1 MADNADRGASSIHV
15 IGSGK
20 AVDRAAAKDAKVERL
35 MALHEANNQAIAT
48 QYDGRIADAKET
60 YDLITEKWDKI
71 EGDEKRQPRYARG
84 IFYWPFMLA
93 LMLFEIPVNRLS
105 FELFFRESPTVSLG
119 VAFLVGVILVTLAHR
134 LGLVLCRFGYHVRE
148 AGWGAW
154 VGQLIQVL
162 LITATILSLIYGVSV
177 LRQGY
182 LDFETQ
188 PDVSFSDMLAGSG
201 AAQMAG
207 DMFKA
212 GLGIS
217 GWIFFAIN
225 IGIVAVG
232 LTAAYFSHDP
242 HPDFQATDID
252 LKKAEKKYKDIK
264 GQRDDAAAAE
274 QRRHASQTNRARA

>member
-1 MADNADRGASSIHV
+1 MAETPDRTPSSLRV
-15 IGSGK
+15 VGNDK
-20 AVDRAAAKDAKVERL
+20 AVERAAARNARIERL
-35 MALHEANNQAIAT
+35 QDLHAGNMNAIET
-48 QYDGRIADAKET
+48 KYGGRIADAQDT
-60 YDLITEKWDKI
+60 LDTLNAKWDTI
-71 EGDEKRQPRYARG
+71 QAEVDRQPRYARS

-134 LGLVLCRFGYHVRE
+134 LGVVLCRFGYHVKRS
-148 AGWGAW
+148 GW
-154 VGQLIQVL
+154 VGQVLQVV
-162 LITATILSLIYGVSV
+162 LITGIILALIYGVSV

-182 LDFETQ
+182 LDFETR
-188 PDVSFSDMLAGSG
+188 PEVSFSEMLAGTG
-201 AAQMAG
+201 AAQVAG

-225 IGIVAVG
+225 LGIVAVG

-242 HPDFQATDID
+242 HPDFQAADIQR
-252 LKKAEKKYKDIK
+252 KKAEKKLFHMK
-264 GQRDDAAAAE
+264 GQRADAESVE
-274 QRRHASQTNRARA
+274 QRRHANQINRASA

>member
-1 MADNADRGASSIHV
+1 MADNADRGASSVHV
-15 IGSGK
+15 LGTGK
-20 AVDRAAAKDAKVERL
+20 AVDRAAAKDAKIERL
-35 MALHEANNQAIAT
+35 IALHEANNAAIAT
-48 QYDGRIADAKET
+48 QYEGRIADAEEAHEIISK
-60 YDLITEKWDKI
+60 KWDKI
-71 EGDEKRQPRYARG
+71 ESQVEREPRYARSL
-84 IFYWPFMLA
+84 FYWPFMIG

-105 FELFFRESPTVSLG
+105 FELFFQESPTVSLG

-134 LGLVLCRFGYHVRE
+134 LGLILRRFGYNIRKKEWISELVQGVLI
-148 AGWGAW
+148 AG
-154 VGQLIQVL
+154 V
-162 LITATILSLIYGVSV
+162 ILALIYGVSV
-177 LRQGY
+177 LRQGF

-188 PDVSFSDMLAGSG
+188 PQASFAEVLAGTG

-207 DMFKA
+207 EMFKA

-242 HPDFQATDID
+242 HPDFQAADIA
-252 LKKAEKKYKDIK
+252 LKKAEKKLAVVK

-274 QRRHASQTNRARA
+274 QRRHASQMNRARA

>member
-1 MADNADRGASSIHV
+1 MADSADRGPSSLHV
-15 IGSGK
+15 VSGGK
-20 AVDRAAAKDAKVERL
+20 GAERAAARRARIDRL
-35 MALHEANNQAIAT
+35 NELHSGNMNAIKT
-48 QYDGRIADAKET
+48 KYGGRIADAQEQ
-60 YDLITEKWDKI
+60 LNSINGNWDSI
-71 EGDEKRQPRYARG
+71 QAEVDRQPRYARG

-134 LGLVLCRFGYHVRE
+134 LGVLFCRFGYHIRKS
-148 AGWGAW
+148 GW
-154 VGQLIQVL
+154 VSSLVQIVM
-162 LITATILSLIYGVSV
+162 ITAVILALVYGVSV

-182 LDFETQ
+182 LDFETRPQ
-188 PDVSFSDMLAGSG
+188 VSFSDMLAGTG

-225 IGIVAVG
+225 MGIIAVG
-232 LTAAYFSHDP
+232 LTASYFAHDP
-242 HPDFQATDID
+242 HPDFQAADIQR
-252 LKKAEKKYKDIK
+252 KKAEKKLSQIK
-264 GQRDDAAAAE
+264 GQRADAESVE
-274 QRRHASQTNRARA
+274 QRRHANQINRANA

>member
-1 MADNADRGASSIHV
+1 MADNADRGASSVHV
-15 IGSGK
+15 LGTGK
-20 AVDRAAAKDAKVERL
+20 AVDRAAAKDAKIERL
-35 MALHEANNQAIAT
+35 NALHDANNAAIAT
-48 QYDGRIADAKET
+48 QYDGRISDAEKAHET
-60 YDLITEKWDKI
+60 ISNKWDEIK
-71 EGDEKRQPRYARG
+71 GDVKREPRYARSL
-84 IFYWPFMLA
+84 FYWPFMLA

-105 FELFFRESPTVSLG
+105 FELFFQESPTVSLG

-134 LGLVLCRFGYHVRE
+134 LGLILRRFGYNIRKKEWISELVQ
-148 AGWGAW
+148 G
-154 VGQLIQVL
+154 VLIAA
-162 LITATILSLIYGVSV
+162 IILALIYGVSV
-177 LRQGY
+177 LRQGF

-188 PDVSFSDMLAGSG
+188 PQASFAEVLAGTG

-207 DMFKA
+207 EMFKA

-242 HPDFQATDID
+242 HPDFQAADIA
-252 LKKAEKKYKDIK
+252 LKKAEKKLAVVK

-274 QRRHASQTNRARA
+274 QRRHASQMNRARA

>member
-1 MADNADRGASSIHV
+1 MAETPDRTPSSLRV
-15 IGSGK
+15 IGNDRTM
-20 AVDRAAAKDAKVERL
+20 DRAAARNAKIERL
-35 MALHEANNQAIAT
+35 NDLHAGNRNAIET
-48 QYDGRIADAKET
+48 KYGGRIADAQGT
-60 YDLITEKWDKI
+60 LDTINAKWDTI
-71 EGDEKRQPRYARG
+71 QAEVDRQPRYARSF
-84 IFYWPFMLA
+84 FYWPFMLA

-134 LGLVLCRFGYHVRE
+134 LGLVLCRFGYHVKRS
-148 AGWGAW
+148 GWA
-154 VGQLIQVL
+154 GQLLQVV
-162 LITATILSLIYGVSV
+162 LITAIILSLIYGVSV

-188 PDVSFSDMLAGSG
+188 PQASFSDMLAGTG

-225 IGIVAVG
+225 LGIVAVG

-242 HPDFQATDID
+242 HPDFQSADIQR
-252 LKKAEKKYKDIK
+252 KKAEKKLAHIK
-264 GQRDDAAAAE
+264 GHRADAESVE
-274 QRRHASQTNRARA
+274 QRRHANQINRASA

>member
-1 MADNADRGASSIHV
+1 MADNADRGASSVHV
-15 IGSGK
+15 LGTGK
-20 AVDRAAAKDAKVERL
+20 AVDRAAAKDAKIERL
-35 MALHEANNQAIAT
+35 NALHEGNMRAIET
-48 QYDGRIADAKET
+48 RYGGRIADAKEHCDT
-60 YDLITEKWDKI
+60 INGKWDAI
-71 EGDEKRQPRYARG
+71 QAEVDRQPRYARS
-84 IFYWPFMLA
+84 IFYLPFMVA

-134 LGLVLCRFGYHVRE
+134 LGLVLCRFGYHVKKS
-148 AGWGAW
+148 GWT
-154 VGQLIQVL
+154 GQLVQVV
-162 LITATILSLIYGVSV
+162 LITAIILALIYGVSV

-188 PDVSFSDMLAGSG
+188 PQASFADMLAGTG

-207 DMFKA
+207 EMFRA

-225 IGIVAVG
+225 VGIVAVG

-242 HPDFQATDID
+242 HPDFQAADIA
-252 LKKAEKKYKDIK
+252 LKKAEKKLALVK
-264 GQRDDAAAAE
+264 GQRADAESVE
-274 QRRHASQTNRARA
+274 QRRHANQINRASA

>member
-1 MADNADRGASSIHV
+1 MADNADRGSSSIHV
-15 IGSGK
+15 LGNGK

-35 MALHEANNQAIAT
+35 NALHDGHMQAIET
-48 QYDGRIADAKET
+48 KFGGRIADAKET
-60 YDLITEKWDKI
+60 VDTISGKWDTI
-71 EGDEKRQPRYARG
+71 QAEVDRQPRYARS
-84 IFYWPFMLA
+84 IFYWPFMVA

-134 LGLVLCRFGYHVRE
+134 LGVVLCRFGYHVKKS
-148 AGWGAW
+148 GWI
-154 VGQLIQVL
+154 GQLLQVV
-162 LITATILSLIYGVSV
+162 LITAIILALIYGVSV

-188 PDVSFSDMLAGSG
+188 PQASFSDMLAGTG
-201 AAQMAG
+201 AAQVAG
-207 DMFKA
+207 EMFKA

-242 HPDFQATDID
+242 HPDFQAADIQ
-252 LKKAEKKYKDIK
+252 LKKAEKKLAQIK
-264 GQRDDAAAAE
+264 GQRADAESIE
-274 QRRHASQTNRARA
+274 QRRHANQINRANA

>member
-1 MADNADRGASSIHV
+1 MADNDRGPSALHV
-15 IGSGK
+15 VGGGK
-20 AVDRAAAKDAKVERL
+20 GAELAAAKRARVERL
-35 MALHEANNQAIAT
+35 TTLHAGNMNAIEKK
-48 QYDGRIADAKET
+48 YGGRIADAQEE
-60 YDLITEKWDKI
+60 LNSINGKWDSI
-71 EGDEKRQPRYARG
+71 QAEVDRQPRYARA

-134 LGLVLCRFGYHVRE
+134 LGVLFCRFGYYIRKSS
-148 AGWGAW
+148 WISS
-154 VGQLIQVL
+154 LIQMV
-162 LITATILSLIYGVSV
+162 LITAMILALVYGVSV

-188 PDVSFSDMLAGSG
+188 PQASFSDMLAGTG

-225 IGIVAVG
+225 MGIVAVG
-232 LTAAYFSHDP
+232 LTASYFSHDP
-242 HPDFQATDID
+242 HPDFQAADIQRN
-252 LKKAEKKYKDIK
+252 KAERKLSRIK
-264 GQRDDAAAAE
+264 GQRADAEAVE
-274 QRRHASQTNRARA
+274 LRRHANQINRANA

>member
-1 MADNADRGASSIHV
+1 MADHPDRGSSSIHV

-20 AVDRAAAKDAKVERL
+20 AIERAAAKDAKIERL
-35 MALHEANNQAIAT
+35 QSLHAGNMSAIDT
-48 QYDGRIADAKET
+48 KYGGRIADAESSVNT
-60 YDLITEKWDKI
+60 INAKWDTI
-71 EGDEKRQPRYARG
+71 QAEVDRQPRYARS
-84 IFYWPFMLA
+84 IFYWPFMVA

-134 LGLVLCRFGYHVRE
+134 LGLVLCRFGYHVKKS
-148 AGWGAW
+148 GWA
-154 VGQLIQVL
+154 GQLIQVV
-162 LITATILSLIYGVSV
+162 LISAIIVALIYGVSV
-177 LRQGY
+177 LRQAY

-188 PDVSFSDMLAGSG
+188 PQASFSEMLAGTG

-225 IGIVAVG
+225 LGIVAVG

-242 HPDFQATDID
+242 HPDFQSADIQ
-252 LKKAEKKYKDIK
+252 LKKAEKQLALIR
-264 GQRDDAAAAE
+264 GQRADAE
-274 QRRHASQTNRARA
+274 SIELRRHANQINRASA

>member
-1 MADNADRGASSIHV
+1 MADNADRGSSSIHV
-15 IGSGK
+15 IGQGK
-20 AVDRAAAKDAKVERL
+20 QEGGGETKRERL
-35 MALHEANNQAIAT
+35 KSLHDGKMKAIET
-48 QYDGRIADAKET
+48 KYGGRIADAKEAH
-60 YDLITEKWDKI
+60 DKISDKWDTI
-71 EGDEKRQPRYARG
+71 QAEVERQPRYARG
-84 IFYWPFMLA
+84 IFYWPFMIA

-134 LGLVLCRFGYHVRE
+134 LGIVLCRFGYHGRKS
-148 AGWGAW
+148 GWT
-154 VGQLIQVL
+154 GQVIQVV
-162 LITATILSLIYGVSV
+162 LITATILALIYGVSV

-188 PDVSFSDMLAGSG
+188 PDVSFMDMLAGNG
-201 AAQMAG
+201 AAQVAG

-232 LTAAYFSHDP
+232 LTASYFSHDP
-242 HPDFQATDID
+242 HPDFQEADIA
-252 LKKAEKKYKDIK
+252 LKKAEKKYAHIK
-264 GQRDDAAAAE
+264 GQRADAEAIE
-274 QRRHASQTNRARA
+274 QRRHANQINRAGP

>member
-35 MALHEANNQAIAT
+35 NALHEGNMKAIET
-48 QYDGRIADAKET
+48 RYGGRVADAKEH
-60 YDLITEKWDKI
+60 YDTINGKWDAI
-71 EGDEKRQPRYARG
+71 QAEVDRQPRYARA
-84 IFYWPFMLA
+84 IFYWPFMLG

-134 LGLVLCRFGYHVRE
+134 LGLVLCRFGYHVKK
-148 AGWGAW
+148 AGWA
-154 VGQLIQVL
+154 GQLLQVV
-162 LITATILSLIYGVSV
+162 LITAIILALIYGVSV
-177 LRQGY
+177 LRQGF

-188 PDVSFSDMLAGSG
+188 PQASFSDMLGGTG
-201 AAQMAG
+201 AAQIAG
-207 DMFKA
+207 EMFKA

-225 IGIVAVG
+225 LGIIAVG

-242 HPDFQATDID
+242 HPDFQDADIA
-252 LKKAEKKYKDIK
+252 LKKAEKKLALVK
-264 GQRDDAAAAE
+264 GQRADAESIE
-274 QRRHASQTNRARA
+274 QRRHANQINRASA

>member
-1 MADNADRGASSIHV
+1 MADHPDRGSSSIHV

-20 AVDRAAAKDAKVERL
+20 AIERAAAKDAKIERL
-35 MALHEANNQAIAT
+35 QSLHVGNMSAIDAK
-48 QYDGRIADAKET
+48 YGGRIADAESSVNT
-60 YDLITEKWDKI
+60 INAKWDTI
-71 EGDEKRQPRYARG
+71 QAEVDRQPRYARS
-84 IFYWPFMLA
+84 IFYWPFMVA

-134 LGLVLCRFGYHVRE
+134 LGLVLCRFGYHVKKS
-148 AGWGAW
+148 GWA
-154 VGQLIQVL
+154 GQLIQVV
-162 LITATILSLIYGVSV
+162 LISAIIVALIYGVSV
-177 LRQGY
+177 LRQAY

-188 PDVSFSDMLAGSG
+188 PQASFSDMLAGTG

-225 IGIVAVG
+225 MGIVAVG

-242 HPDFQATDID
+242 HPDFQSADIQ
-252 LKKAEKKYKDIK
+252 LKKAEKQLAQIR
-264 GQRDDAAAAE
+264 GQRADAE
-274 QRRHASQTNRARA
+274 SIELRRHANQINRASA

>member
-1 MADNADRGASSIHV
+1 MADNADRGSSSIRV
-15 IGSGK
+15 IGNDK
-20 AVDRAAAKDAKVERL
+20 AVDRAAAKDAKLERL
-35 MALHEANNQAIAT
+35 HSLHAGNMSAIET
-48 QYDGRIADAKET
+48 KYGGRIADAENAVST
-60 YDLITEKWDKI
+60 INAKWDTI
-71 EGDEKRQPRYARG
+71 QAEVDRQPRYARSV
-84 IFYWPFMLA
+84 FYWPFMVA

-134 LGLVLCRFGYHVRE
+134 LGLVLCRFGYHVKKSGW
-148 AGWGAW
+148 AG
-154 VGQLIQVL
+154 QIIQVV
-162 LITATILSLIYGVSV
+162 LISAIIVALIYGVSV

-188 PDVSFSDMLAGSG
+188 PQASFADMLAGTG
-201 AAQMAG
+201 AAQVAG

-225 IGIVAVG
+225 MGIIAVG

-242 HPDFQATDID
+242 HPDFQVADIQ
-252 LKKAEKKYKDIK
+252 LKKSEKQLALIK
-264 GQRDDAAAAE
+264 GQRADAESIE
-274 QRRHASQTNRARA
+274 QRRHANQINRASA

>member
-1 MADNADRGASSIHV
+1 MADNDRGPSALHV
-15 IGSGK
+15 VSGGK
-20 AVDRAAAKDAKVERL
+20 GAELAAAKRARVERL
-35 MALHEANNQAIAT
+35 TTLHTGNMNAIET
-48 QYDGRIADAKET
+48 KYGGRIADAQEE
-60 YDLITEKWDKI
+60 LNAINGKWDSI
-71 EGDEKRQPRYARG
+71 QAEVDRQPRYARA

-105 FELFFRESPTVSLG
+105 FELFFRESPAVSLG

-134 LGLVLCRFGYHVRE
+134 LGVLFCRFGYYIRKS
-148 AGWGAW
+148 GW
-154 VGQLIQVL
+154 VSSLIQMV
-162 LITATILSLIYGVSV
+162 LITAMILALVYGVSV

-188 PDVSFSDMLAGSG
+188 PRASFSDMLAGTG

-225 IGIVAVG
+225 MGIIAVG
-232 LTAAYFSHDP
+232 LTASYFSHDP
-242 HPDFQATDID
+242 HPDFQAADIQR
-252 LKKAEKKYKDIK
+252 KRAERKLSRIK
-264 GQRDDAAAAE
+264 GHRADTEAVE
-274 QRRHASQTNRARA
+274 LRRHANQINRANA